1 MARET
6 RGSVARQGI
15 LLSFVLVM
23 LLSVTS
29 SSVLAQSPV
38 ENQPS
43 SENQTMYLWGDAS
56 LANGNC
62 LIHFSSDDSTDVG
75 YGEVEETENI
85 DFSCPLDQALLNDM
99 YLDPEGSI
107 TLQLGFLI
115 QSSETSGGDEL
126 LLSLQRDAEVLAQQ
140 EFTFDTYSNE
150 QITWQIQVSENMTFW
165 EQGSTPQLKIQFNK
179 PGPTALECLNPQK
192 ALAGCDPKFRLYYS
206 DNTEGMEVEGM
217 FPIINESDPAAINP
231 NGPGSDDDAS
241 AMAVGDGSLPVFLF
255 AGWIFPVVFLV
266 GYVSTKQRDRFHL
279 DLDLNEPEEIL
290 EGESTSDG
298 DTLVDSYS
306 ARVITLSALYV
317 AQGVP
322 WGFITVTMV
331 TFLAAE
337 GADAGDLAFL
347 LTLGTLPWS
356 FKFLWGPVIDRF
368 QIPELGRRRPWILV
382 AQTGM
387 VVLLITMLLVPDLTN
402 NISLLGGLFF
412 VYNVFTAL
420 QDVSTD
426 ALAVDVLQSH
436 EFERVNSYMF
446 TAKSLGGVIGG
457 AGLGTIIGTVGIR
470 GAFLI
475 QIPILLVIMMVPL
488 FMRERPG
495 EKRFP
500 WDEGGAIMAEDE
512 AGLPS
517 VGGTDFG
524 VTPDAVL
531 EDQSHDDADGA
542 RNFGVILGNI
552 KTAFSVR
559 SAQLGIV
566 VSLVISLAF
575 ILIPILPLLF
585 LQELGWSQEEFN
597 ATKGG
602 IILVV
607 TMLGAMAG
615 GELGRR
621 FGGKTMLMF
630 AALGASLTTLTW
642 GMFDSMWS
650 EGWFMMLVWMI
661 HTFLW
666 SIVSICAY
674 SLMMRVTWAE
684 VGGTQFTG
692 YMAMMNLSAIIGY
705 QLAPIFAARYDYQ
718 TIFYIAAM
726 LETFV
731 ILAAL
736 FIDPSETRR
745 TLGQDPLVVE

>member
-1 MARET
+1 MPLA
-6 RGSVARQGI
+6 GCLGGD
-15 LLSFVLVM
+15 
-23 LLSVTS
+23 S
-29 SSVLAQSPV
+29 SSAEPTGSYTVESTLTAIELEAKSNYYQDGQTVEWSVDSSTFSEAIEAAGGHAVGVLF
-38 ENQPS
+38 
-43 SENQTMYLWGDAS
+43 S
-56 LANGNC
+56 L
-62 LIHFSSDDSTDVG
+62 T
-75 YGEVEETENI
+75 YGE
-85 DFSCPLDQALLNDM
+85 D
-99 YLDPEGSI
+99 
-107 TLQLGFLI
+107 
-115 QSSETSGGDEL
+115 ETSGGPLCTGGEANAPDTISATATKGEWNL
-126 LLSLQRDAEVLAQQ
+126 SATGENPGSHEVNLTWHNQSLLSGV
-140 EFTFDTYSNE
+140 
-150 QITWQIQVSENMTFW
+150 
-165 EQGSTPQLKIQFNK
+165 
-179 PGPTALECLNPQK
+179 
-192 ALAGCDPKFRLYYS
+192 
-206 DNTEGMEVEGM
+206 VEGLSKSQ
-217 FPIINESDPAAINP
+217 IESQLAFGEAAL
-231 NGPGSDDDAS
+231 GSYNLAVTVDADAFDGALCSHDDDGEEVQTTVS
-241 AMAVGDGSLPVFLF
+241 VLVLDYTLLDENGEQLVAMAVGDGSLPLALF
-255 AGWIFPVVFLV
+255 AAWIFPVVFLI
-266 GYVSTKQRDRFHL
+266 GYISTKQRDRFQL
-279 DLDLNEPEEIL
+279 DLEFGEPETEML
-290 EGESTSDG
+290 DGESTSDG
-298 DTLVDSYS
+298 ETLVDSYR
-306 ARVITLSALYV
+306 ARVITLSLLYV

-337 GADAGDLAFL
+337 GADAGDLAYL

-356 FKFLWGPVIDRF
+356 FKFLWGPIIDRF
-368 QIPELGRRRPWILV
+368 QIPELGRRRPWILI

-387 VVLLITMLLVPDLTN
+387 VTLLVTMLLVPDLTN
-402 NISLLGGLFF
+402 NISLLGALFF

-457 AGLGTIIGTVGIR
+457 AGLGTIIGIVGIK

-475 QIPILLVIMMVPL
+475 QIPILVAIMLVPL

-500 WDEGGAIMAEDE
+500 WDEGEAVEQEAVPGEEDE
-512 AGLPS
+512 G
-517 VGGTDFG
+517 VRDF
-524 VTPDAVL
+524 A
-531 EDQSHDDADGA
+531 
-542 RNFGVILGNI
+542 VILSNI

-559 SAQLGIV
+559 SAQLGIA

-621 FGGKTMLMF
+621 FGGKSMLMY
-630 AALGASLTTLTW
+630 AALSASLTTLVW
-642 GMFDSMWS
+642 GTFDNLWS
-650 EGWFMMLVWMI
+650 EGWFMMLVWI
-661 HTFLW
+661 VHTFLW
-666 SIVSICAY
+666 AIVSICAY

-705 QLAPIFAARYDYQ
+705 QLAPIFAERYNYQ
-718 TIFYIAAM
+718 TIFYIAAV

-731 ILAAL
+731 VLAAL
-736 FIDPSETRR
+736 FIDPEETDR
-745 TLGQDPLVVE
+745 TLNTTTA

>member
-1 MARET
+1 MRPVHLLLMLVVFASVSGCLGGEGGGSESTGTYTVESTITTVELEAKSSNYQDGET
-6 RGSVARQGI
+6 VEWNVDSSAFIETIEAAGGNVVG
-15 LLSFVLVM
+15 VLF
-23 LLSVTS
+23 
-29 SSVLAQSPV
+29 
-38 ENQPS
+38 
-43 SENQTMYLWGDAS
+43 S
-56 LANGNC
+56 L
-62 LIHFSSDDSTDVG
+62 T
-75 YGEVEETENI
+75 YGE
-85 DFSCPLDQALLNDM
+85 D
-99 YLDPEGSI
+99 
-107 TLQLGFLI
+107 
-115 QSSETSGGDEL
+115 ETSGGPICTGGEANAPDTITGVATKGEWTL
-126 LLSLQRDAEVLAQQ
+126 SDANQNPGSHDVNLTWYNASLLSGVIEGLTKSEIEAQLAFGEEALGTYNLAVTVDAEAFNGALCSNNDEGEEVSTVVSLLVLDFAIL
-140 EFTFDTYSNE
+140 NE
-150 QITWQIQVSENMTFW
+150 DGE
-165 EQGSTPQLKIQFNK
+165 E
-179 PGPTALECLNPQK
+179 TAGL
-192 ALAGCDPKFRLYYS
+192 
-206 DNTEGMEVEGM
+206 
-217 FPIINESDPAAINP
+217 
-231 NGPGSDDDAS
+231 
-241 AMAVGDGSLPVFLF
+241 AVGDGSLPVFLF
-255 AGWIFPVVFLV
+255 AGWIFPVLFLV

-279 DLDLNEPEEIL
+279 DLDFGEPETEVV

-298 DTLVDSYS
+298 ETLVDSYR

-337 GADAGDLAFL
+337 GADAGDLAYL

-356 FKFLWGPVIDRF
+356 FKFLWGPIIDRF
-368 QIPELGRRRPWILV
+368 QIPELGRRRPWILI

-387 VVLLITMLLVPDLTN
+387 VALLITMLMVPDLTD
-402 NISLLGGLFF
+402 NISLLGALFF

-457 AGLGTIIGTVGIR
+457 AGLGTIIGTVGIK

-475 QIPILLVIMMVPL
+475 QIPILVIIMMVPL

-500 WDEGGAIMAEDE
+500 WDEAEVVEKEEKPDE
-512 AGLPS
+512 EGQE
-517 VGGTDFG
+517 VRDF
-524 VTPDAVL
+524 A
-531 EDQSHDDADGA
+531 
-542 RNFGVILGNI
+542 VILSNI
-552 KTAFSVR
+552 RTAFSVR

-602 IILVV
+602 IILIV

-621 FGGKTMLMF
+621 FGGKSMLMF

-642 GMFDSMWS
+642 GMLDSMWG
-650 EGWFMMLVWMI
+650 EGWFMMLVWII

-666 SIVSICAY
+666 AIVSICAY

-718 TIFYIAAM
+718 TIFYIAAV

-736 FIDPSETRR
+736 LIDPEETDR
-745 TLGQDPLVVE
+745 TLNPA

>member
-1 MARET
+1 MPLA
-6 RGSVARQGI
+6 GCLGGD
-15 LLSFVLVM
+15 
-23 LLSVTS
+23 S
-29 SSVLAQSPV
+29 SSAEPTGSYTVESTLTAIELEAKSTYYQDGQTVEWSVDSSSFSEAIEAAGGHAVGVLF
-38 ENQPS
+38 
-43 SENQTMYLWGDAS
+43 S
-56 LANGNC
+56 L
-62 LIHFSSDDSTDVG
+62 T
-75 YGEVEETENI
+75 YGE
-85 DFSCPLDQALLNDM
+85 D
-99 YLDPEGSI
+99 
-107 TLQLGFLI
+107 
-115 QSSETSGGDEL
+115 ETSGGPLCTGGEANAPDTISATATKGEWNL
-126 LLSLQRDAEVLAQQ
+126 SATGENPGSHEVNLTWHNQSLLSGV
-140 EFTFDTYSNE
+140 
-150 QITWQIQVSENMTFW
+150 
-165 EQGSTPQLKIQFNK
+165 
-179 PGPTALECLNPQK
+179 
-192 ALAGCDPKFRLYYS
+192 
-206 DNTEGMEVEGM
+206 VEGLSKSQ
-217 FPIINESDPAAINP
+217 IESQLAFGEAAL
-231 NGPGSDDDAS
+231 GSYNLAVTVDADAFDGALCSHDDDGEEVQTTVS
-241 AMAVGDGSLPVFLF
+241 VLVLDFTLLDENGEQLVAMAVGDGSLPLALF
-255 AGWIFPVVFLV
+255 AAWIFPVVFLI
-266 GYVSTKQRDRFHL
+266 GYISTKQRDRFQL
-279 DLDLNEPEEIL
+279 DLEFGEPETEML
-290 EGESTSDG
+290 DGESTSDG
-298 DTLVDSYS
+298 ETLVDSYR
-306 ARVITLSALYV
+306 ARVITLSLLYV

-337 GADAGDLAFL
+337 GADAGDLAYL

-356 FKFLWGPVIDRF
+356 FKFLWGPIIDRF
-368 QIPELGRRRPWILV
+368 QIPELGRRRPWILI

-387 VVLLITMLLVPDLTN
+387 VTLLVTMLLVPDLTN
-402 NISLLGGLFF
+402 NISLLGALFF

-457 AGLGTIIGTVGIR
+457 AGLGTIIGIVGIK

-475 QIPILLVIMMVPL
+475 QIPILVAIMLVPL

-500 WDEGGAIMAEDE
+500 WDEGEAVEMAEESEKDDE
-512 AGLPS
+512 EER
-517 VGGTDFG
+517 DFA
-524 VTPDAVL
+524 T
-531 EDQSHDDADGA
+531 
-542 RNFGVILGNI
+542 ILRNI

-559 SAQLGIV
+559 SAQLGIA

-621 FGGKTMLMF
+621 FGGKSMLMY
-630 AALGASLTTLTW
+630 AALSASLTTLVW
-642 GMFDSMWS
+642 GTFDNLWS
-650 EGWFMMLVWMI
+650 EGWFMMLVWI
-661 HTFLW
+661 VHTFLW
-666 SIVSICAY
+666 AIVSICAY

-705 QLAPIFAARYDYQ
+705 QLAPIFAERYNYQ
-718 TIFYIAAM
+718 TIFYIAAV

-731 ILAAL
+731 VLAAL
-736 FIDPSETRR
+736 FIDPEETDR
-745 TLGQDPLVVE
+745 TLRVAA

>member
-1 MARET
+1 MDPQTMRPVYFVLMLVLLTSLSGCLGDGDSSDQVPGTYVVESRLTLIEIEAKSDYYQDDET
-6 RGSVARQGI
+6 RLWSVESGPFIDAIEDAGGNVVGVLFSLSYGEDESSGGPVCTGGEANQPDTITGSVTKGEWVLSDPGENPGSHDVNLTWYNQS
-15 LLSFVLVM
+15 LLSGVIEGVTKSEIEAQLAFGEEALGRYELSLTVDAEAFNGVLCSNNDDGEEVATVVS
-23 LLSVTS
+23 LLVLDFTVLNEDGEGK
-29 SSVLAQSPV
+29 SVLAV
-38 ENQPS
+38 
-43 SENQTMYLWGDAS
+43 G
-56 LANGNC
+56 
-62 LIHFSSDDSTDVG
+62 DDSL
-75 YGEVEETENI
+75 
-85 DFSCPLDQALLNDM
+85 PL
-99 YLDPEGSI
+99 
-107 TLQLGFLI
+107 F
-115 QSSETSGGDEL
+115 
-126 LLSLQRDAEVLAQQ
+126 
-140 EFTFDTYSNE
+140 
-150 QITWQIQVSENMTFW
+150 
-165 EQGSTPQLKIQFNK
+165 
-179 PGPTALECLNPQK
+179 
-192 ALAGCDPKFRLYYS
+192 
-206 DNTEGMEVEGM
+206 M
-217 FPIINESDPAAINP
+217 FAA
-231 NGPGSDDDAS
+231 
-241 AMAVGDGSLPVFLF
+241 
-255 AGWIFPVVFLV
+255 WIFPVVFLV
-266 GYVSTKQRDRFHL
+266 GYVSTQQRERFHL
-279 DLDLNEPEEIL
+279 DLDFGEPETEVV

-298 DTLVDSYS
+298 ETLVDSYR

-337 GADAGDLAFL
+337 GADAGDLAYL

-356 FKFLWGPVIDRF
+356 FKFLWGPIIDRF
-368 QIPELGRRRPWILV
+368 QMPNLGRRRPWILI

-387 VVLLITMLLVPDLTN
+387 VALLVTMLLVPNLTD
-402 NISLLGGLFF
+402 NISLLGALFF

-446 TAKSLGGVIGG
+446 TAKSLGGIIGG
-457 AGLGTIIGTVGIR
+457 AGLGTIIGIVGIR

-475 QIPILLVIMMVPL
+475 QIPILIVIMMVPL

-500 WDEGGAIMAEDE
+500 WDKN
-512 AGLPS
+512 
-517 VGGTDFG
+517 
-524 VTPDAVL
+524 DAV
-531 EDQSHDDADGA
+531 EMADKSDEWDEGVRGFA
-542 RNFGVILGNI
+542 VILGNI

-559 SAQLGIV
+559 SAQLGIA
-566 VSLVISLAF
+566 VSLMISLAF

-621 FGGKTMLMF
+621 FGGKSMLMY
-630 AALGASLTTLTW
+630 AALSASLTTLAW
-642 GMFDSMWS
+642 GTFDNMWS
-650 EGWFMMLVWMI
+650 EGWFMMLVWLV

-705 QLAPIFAARYDYQ
+705 QLAPIFAERYNYQ
-718 TIFYIAAM
+718 TIFYIAAV

-731 ILAAL
+731 VLAAL
-736 FIDPSETRR
+736 FIDPEETDR
-745 TLGQDPLVVE
+745 TLKTAV

>member
-1 MARET
+1 MDPQTMRPVYFVLMLVLLTSLSGCLGDGDSSDQVPGTYVVESRLTLIEIEAKSDYYQDDET
-6 RGSVARQGI
+6 RLWSVESGPFIDAIEDAGGNVVGVLFSLSYGEDESSGGPVCTGGEANQPDTITGSVTKGEWVLSDPGENPGSHDVNLTWYNQS
-15 LLSFVLVM
+15 LLSGVIEGVTKSEIEAQLAFGEEALGRYELSLTVDAEAFNGVLCSNNDDGEEVATVVS
-23 LLSVTS
+23 LLVLDFTVLNEDGEGE
-29 SSVLAQSPV
+29 SVLAV
-38 ENQPS
+38 
-43 SENQTMYLWGDAS
+43 G
-56 LANGNC
+56 
-62 LIHFSSDDSTDVG
+62 DDSL
-75 YGEVEETENI
+75 
-85 DFSCPLDQALLNDM
+85 PL
-99 YLDPEGSI
+99 
-107 TLQLGFLI
+107 F
-115 QSSETSGGDEL
+115 
-126 LLSLQRDAEVLAQQ
+126 
-140 EFTFDTYSNE
+140 
-150 QITWQIQVSENMTFW
+150 
-165 EQGSTPQLKIQFNK
+165 
-179 PGPTALECLNPQK
+179 
-192 ALAGCDPKFRLYYS
+192 
-206 DNTEGMEVEGM
+206 M
-217 FPIINESDPAAINP
+217 FAA
-231 NGPGSDDDAS
+231 
-241 AMAVGDGSLPVFLF
+241 
-255 AGWIFPVVFLV
+255 WIFPVVFLI
-266 GYVSTKQRDRFHL
+266 GYVSTQQRERFHL
-279 DLDLNEPEEIL
+279 DLDFGEPETEVV

-298 DTLVDSYS
+298 ETLVDSYR

-337 GADAGDLAFL
+337 GADAGDLAYL

-356 FKFLWGPVIDRF
+356 FKFLWGPIIDRF
-368 QIPELGRRRPWILV
+368 QMPDLGRRRPWILI

-387 VVLLITMLLVPDLTN
+387 VALLVTMLLVPNLTD
-402 NISLLGGLFF
+402 NISLLGALFF

-446 TAKSLGGVIGG
+446 TAKSLGGIIGG
-457 AGLGTIIGTVGIR
+457 AGLGTIIGIVGIR

-475 QIPILLVIMMVPL
+475 QIPILIVIMMVPL

-500 WDEGGAIMAEDE
+500 WDKN
-512 AGLPS
+512 
-517 VGGTDFG
+517 
-524 VTPDAVL
+524 DAV
-531 EDQSHDDADGA
+531 EMADKSDEWDEGVRGFA
-542 RNFGVILGNI
+542 VILGNI

-559 SAQLGIV
+559 SAQLGIA
-566 VSLVISLAF
+566 VSLMISLAF

-621 FGGKTMLMF
+621 FGGKSMLMY
-630 AALGASLTTLTW
+630 AALSASLTTLAW
-642 GMFDSMWS
+642 GTFDNMWS
-650 EGWFMMLVWMI
+650 EGWFMMLVWLV

-705 QLAPIFAARYDYQ
+705 QLAPIFAERYNYQ
-718 TIFYIAAM
+718 TIFYIAAV

-731 ILAAL
+731 VLAAL
-736 FIDPSETRR
+736 FIDPEETDR
-745 TLGQDPLVVE
+745 TLKTAV

>member
-1 MARET
+1 LSASGENSGAHEVNLT
-6 RGSVARQGI
+6 WHNAS
-15 LLSFVLVM
+15 LLSGVIEGLTVDEIESQLAFGDRALGAYSLNILVEAEAFDGALCSHSDDGEEVASVVSLLVLDFTVRN
-23 LLSVTS
+23 
-29 SSVLAQSPV
+29 
-38 ENQPS
+38 ED
-43 SENQTMYLWGDAS
+43 GDA
-56 LANGNC
+56 L
-62 LIHFSSDDSTDVG
+62 
-75 YGEVEETENI
+75 
-85 DFSCPLDQALLNDM
+85 
-99 YLDPEGSI
+99 
-107 TLQLGFLI
+107 
-115 QSSETSGGDEL
+115 TS
-126 LLSLQRDAEVLAQQ
+126 
-140 EFTFDTYSNE
+140 
-150 QITWQIQVSENMTFW
+150 
-165 EQGSTPQLKIQFNK
+165 
-179 PGPTALECLNPQK
+179 
-192 ALAGCDPKFRLYYS
+192 
-206 DNTEGMEVEGM
+206 
-217 FPIINESDPAAINP
+217 
-231 NGPGSDDDAS
+231 
-241 AMAVGDGSLPVFLF
+241 MAVGDGSIPVFMF
-255 AGWIFPVVFLV
+255 AAWIFPVVFLV
-266 GYVSTKQRDRFHL
+266 GYVSTKQRHRFHL
-279 DLDLNEPEEIL
+279 DVDLNEPEEVL
-290 EGESTSDG
+290 EGESRSDG
-298 DTLVDSYS
+298 ETLVDSYR

-368 QIPELGRRRPWILV
+368 QIPELGRRRPWILL

-387 VVLLITMLLVPDLTN
+387 VLLLITMLMVPDLTN
-402 NISLLGGLFF
+402 NISLLGALFF

-457 AGLGTIIGTVGIR
+457 AGLGTIIGIVGIK

-475 QIPILLVIMMVPL
+475 QIPILIVIMMVPL

-500 WDEGGAIMAEDE
+500 WDDGEVVEEVEKAEE
-512 AGLPS
+512 ER
-517 VGGTDFG
+517 DFK
-524 VTPDAVL
+524 
-531 EDQSHDDADGA
+531 
-542 RNFGVILGNI
+542 VILGNI

-559 SAQLGIV
+559 SAQLGIL

-585 LQELGWSQEEFN
+585 LQELGWTQEEFN

-602 IILVV
+602 IILVI

-621 FGGKTMLMF
+621 FGGKSMLMF

-642 GMFDSMWS
+642 GMADSMWDD
-650 EGWFMMLVWMI
+650 GWFMMLVWI
-661 HTFLW
+661 VHTFLW
-666 SIVSICAY
+666 AIVSICAY

-692 YMAMMNLSAIIGY
+692 YMAMMNFSAIIGY
-705 QLAPIFAARYDYQ
+705 QLAPIFAARFDYQ
-718 TIFYIAAM
+718 TIFYIAAV

-736 FIDPSETRR
+736 YIDPEETDR
-745 TLGQDPLVVE
+745 TLNIPVES

>member
-1 MARET
+1 MRPVHLLLMLIVFASVSGCLGGGGGDSESTGTYTVESTITAVELEAKSANYQDGET
-6 RGSVARQGI
+6 VQWSVDSSGFSETIEAAGGNVVG
-15 LLSFVLVM
+15 VLF
-23 LLSVTS
+23 
-29 SSVLAQSPV
+29 
-38 ENQPS
+38 
-43 SENQTMYLWGDAS
+43 S
-56 LANGNC
+56 L
-62 LIHFSSDDSTDVG
+62 T
-75 YGEVEETENI
+75 YGE
-85 DFSCPLDQALLNDM
+85 D
-99 YLDPEGSI
+99 
-107 TLQLGFLI
+107 
-115 QSSETSGGDEL
+115 ETSGGPLCTGGEANAPDTITGVATKGEWTL
-126 LLSLQRDAEVLAQQ
+126 SEADQNPGSHDVNLTWYNASLLSGVIEGLTESEIEAQLAFGEDALGTYDLAVTVDAEAFNGALCSNNDEGEEVATVVSLLVLDFAIL
-140 EFTFDTYSNE
+140 NE
-150 QITWQIQVSENMTFW
+150 DGE
-165 EQGSTPQLKIQFNK
+165 EAA
-179 PGPTALECLNPQK
+179 AL
-192 ALAGCDPKFRLYYS
+192 
-206 DNTEGMEVEGM
+206 
-217 FPIINESDPAAINP
+217 
-231 NGPGSDDDAS
+231 
-241 AMAVGDGSLPVFLF
+241 AVGDGSLPVFLF
-255 AGWIFPVVFLV
+255 AGWIFPVLFLV

-279 DLDLNEPEEIL
+279 DLDFGEPETEVV

-298 DTLVDSYS
+298 ETLVDSYR

-337 GADAGDLAFL
+337 GADAGDLAYL

-356 FKFLWGPVIDRF
+356 FKFFWGPIIDRF
-368 QIPELGRRRPWILV
+368 QIPQLGRRRPWILI

-387 VVLLITMLLVPDLTN
+387 VALLITMLMVPDLTD
-402 NISLLGGLFF
+402 NISLLGALFF

-457 AGLGTIIGTVGIR
+457 AGLGTIIGTVGIK

-475 QIPILLVIMMVPL
+475 QIPILVIIMMVPL

-500 WDEGGAIMAEDE
+500 WDEAEVVEKEDKSDE
-512 AGLPS
+512 EGQE
-517 VGGTDFG
+517 VRDF
-524 VTPDAVL
+524 A
-531 EDQSHDDADGA
+531 
-542 RNFGVILGNI
+542 VILSNI
-552 KTAFSVR
+552 RTAFSVR

-602 IILVV
+602 IILIV

-621 FGGKTMLMF
+621 FGGKSMLMF

-642 GMFDSMWS
+642 GMLDSMWG
-650 EGWFMMLVWMI
+650 EGWFMMLVWII

-666 SIVSICAY
+666 AIVSICAY

-718 TIFYIAAM
+718 TIFYIAAV

-736 FIDPSETRR
+736 LIDPEETDR
-745 TLGQDPLVVE
+745 TLNPA

>member
-1 MARET
+1 MLVVFASVSGCLGGGGGGSESTGTYTVESTITAVELEAKSANYQDGET
-6 RGSVARQGI
+6 VEWNVDSSAFSETIEAAGGNVVG
-15 LLSFVLVM
+15 VLF
-23 LLSVTS
+23 
-29 SSVLAQSPV
+29 
-38 ENQPS
+38 
-43 SENQTMYLWGDAS
+43 S
-56 LANGNC
+56 L
-62 LIHFSSDDSTDVG
+62 T
-75 YGEVEETENI
+75 YGE
-85 DFSCPLDQALLNDM
+85 D
-99 YLDPEGSI
+99 
-107 TLQLGFLI
+107 
-115 QSSETSGGDEL
+115 ETSGGPLCTGGEANAPDTITGVATKGEWTL
-126 LLSLQRDAEVLAQQ
+126 SEADQNPGSHDVNLTWYNASLLSGVIEGLTKSEIEAQLAFGEEALGTYNLAVTVDAEAFNGALCSNNDEGEEVSTVVSLLVLDFAIL
-140 EFTFDTYSNE
+140 NE
-150 QITWQIQVSENMTFW
+150 DGE
-165 EQGSTPQLKIQFNK
+165 E
-179 PGPTALECLNPQK
+179 TAGL
-192 ALAGCDPKFRLYYS
+192 
-206 DNTEGMEVEGM
+206 
-217 FPIINESDPAAINP
+217 
-231 NGPGSDDDAS
+231 
-241 AMAVGDGSLPVFLF
+241 AVGDGSLPVFLF
-255 AGWIFPVVFLV
+255 AGWIFPVLFLV

-279 DLDLNEPEEIL
+279 DLDFGEPETEVV

-298 DTLVDSYS
+298 ETLVDSYR

-337 GADAGDLAFL
+337 GADAGDLAYL

-356 FKFLWGPVIDRF
+356 FKFLWGPIIDRF
-368 QIPELGRRRPWILV
+368 QILELGRRRPWILI

-387 VVLLITMLLVPDLTN
+387 IALLITMLMVPDLTD
-402 NISLLGGLFF
+402 NISLLGALFF

-457 AGLGTIIGTVGIR
+457 AGLGTIIGTVGIK

-475 QIPILLVIMMVPL
+475 QIPILVLIMMVPL

-500 WDEGGAIMAEDE
+500 WDEAEVVEMEEMPDE
-512 AGLPS
+512 EGQE
-517 VGGTDFG
+517 VRDF
-524 VTPDAVL
+524 A
-531 EDQSHDDADGA
+531 
-542 RNFGVILGNI
+542 VILSNI
-552 KTAFSVR
+552 RTAFSVR

-602 IILVV
+602 IILIV
-607 TMLGAMAG
+607 TMFGAMAG

-621 FGGKTMLMF
+621 FGGKSMLMF

-642 GMFDSMWS
+642 GMLDSMWG
-650 EGWFMMLVWMI
+650 EGWFMMLVWII

-666 SIVSICAY
+666 AIVSICAY

-718 TIFYIAAM
+718 TIFYIAAV

-736 FIDPSETRR
+736 LIDPEETDR
-745 TLGQDPLVVE
+745 TLNPA

>member
-1 MARET
+1 MNNLEGEQGNPSSMRLVHLLLMLVVFASVSGCLGGGAGDAESTGSYTVESSMTSIELEAKSADYQDEATVEWSVDSSAFSEAIDAAGGNVVGVLFSLTYGEDET
-6 RGSVARQGI
+6 AGGPLCTGGEANAPDTITGGATKGEWTLSGSGENPGSHEVNLTWHNAS
-15 LLSFVLVM
+15 LLSGVIEGMTKSEIESQLAFGEEALGAYN
-23 LLSVTS
+23 LAVT
-29 SSVLAQSPV
+29 V
-38 ENQPS
+38 
-43 SENQTMYLWGDAS
+43 
-56 LANGNC
+56 
-62 LIHFSSDDSTDVG
+62 
-75 YGEVEETENI
+75 
-85 DFSCPLDQALLNDM
+85 
-99 YLDPEGSI
+99 
-107 TLQLGFLI
+107 
-115 QSSETSGGDEL
+115 
-126 LLSLQRDAEVLAQQ
+126 DAEAFDGALCSHNDDGEEVATVVSLLVLD
-140 EFTFDTYSNE
+140 FTVLDE
-150 QITWQIQVSENMTFW
+150 DGE
-165 EQGSTPQLKIQFNK
+165 
-179 PGPTALECLNPQK
+179 AL
-192 ALAGCDPKFRLYYS
+192 
-206 DNTEGMEVEGM
+206 TT
-217 FPIINESDPAAINP
+217 
-231 NGPGSDDDAS
+231 
-241 AMAVGDGSLPVFLF
+241 MAVGDGSLPLVLF

-266 GYVSTKQRDRFHL
+266 GYIATRQRERFHL
-279 DLDLNEPEEIL
+279 DLDFSEPETEVV

-298 DTLVDSYS
+298 ETLVDSYR

-337 GADAGDLAFL
+337 GADAGDLAYL

-356 FKFLWGPVIDRF
+356 FKFLWGPIIDRF
-368 QIPELGRRRPWILV
+368 QIPELGRRRPWILI

-387 VVLLITMLLVPDLTN
+387 VALLVTMLMVPDLTN
-402 NISLLGGLFF
+402 NISLLGALFF

-446 TAKSLGGVIGG
+446 TAKSLGGIIGG
-457 AGLGTIIGTVGIR
+457 AGLGTIIGVVGIR

-475 QIPILLVIMMVPL
+475 QIPILVAIMMVPL

-500 WDEGGAIMAEDE
+500 WDDTGAATKVDKAEE
-512 AGLPS
+512 S
-517 VGGTDFG
+517 EEQRDFK
-524 VTPDAVL
+524 
-531 EDQSHDDADGA
+531 
-542 RNFGVILGNI
+542 VILSNI
-552 KTAFSVR
+552 RTAFSVR

-621 FGGKTMLMF
+621 FGGKSMLMF
-630 AALGASLTTLTW
+630 AALSASLTTLVW
-642 GMFDSMWS
+642 GTFDNLWS
-650 EGWFMMLVWMI
+650 EGWFMMLVWI
-661 HTFLW
+661 VHTFLW
-666 SIVSICAY
+666 AIVSICAY

-705 QLAPIFAARYDYQ
+705 QLAPIFAAQYDYQ
-718 TIFYIAAM
+718 TIFYIAGV

-731 ILAAL
+731 VLAAL
-736 FIDPSETRR
+736 FIDPEETDR
-745 TLGQDPLVVE
+745 TLNKVVA

>member
-1 MARET
+1 MRPVHLLLMLVVFASVSGCLGGGGGGSESTGTYTVESTITIVELEAKSANYQDGET
-6 RGSVARQGI
+6 VEWNVDSSGFSETIEAAGGNVVGV
-15 LLSFVLVM
+15 LLSL
-23 LLSVTS
+23 T
-29 SSVLAQSPV
+29 
-38 ENQPS
+38 
-43 SENQTMYLWGDAS
+43 
-56 LANGNC
+56 
-62 LIHFSSDDSTDVG
+62 
-75 YGEVEETENI
+75 YGE
-85 DFSCPLDQALLNDM
+85 D
-99 YLDPEGSI
+99 
-107 TLQLGFLI
+107 
-115 QSSETSGGDEL
+115 ETSGGPLCTGGEANAPDTITGVATKGEWTL
-126 LLSLQRDAEVLAQQ
+126 SESDQNPGSHDVNLTWYNASLLSGVIEGLTESEIEAQLAFGEEALGTYDLAVTVDAEAFNGALCSNNDEGEEVSTVVSLLVLDFAILNGDG
-140 EFTFDTYSNE
+140 EE
-150 QITWQIQVSENMTFW
+150 A
-165 EQGSTPQLKIQFNK
+165 
-179 PGPTALECLNPQK
+179 TAL
-192 ALAGCDPKFRLYYS
+192 
-206 DNTEGMEVEGM
+206 
-217 FPIINESDPAAINP
+217 
-231 NGPGSDDDAS
+231 
-241 AMAVGDGSLPVFLF
+241 AVGDGSLPVFLF
-255 AGWIFPVVFLV
+255 AGWIFPVLFLV

-279 DLDLNEPEEIL
+279 DLDFGEPETEVV

-298 DTLVDSYS
+298 ETLVDSYR

-337 GADAGDLAFL
+337 GADAGDLAYL

-356 FKFLWGPVIDRF
+356 FKFLWGPIIDRF
-368 QIPELGRRRPWILV
+368 QIPELGRRRPWILI

-387 VVLLITMLLVPDLTN
+387 VALLITMLMVPDLTD
-402 NISLLGGLFF
+402 NISLLGALFF

-457 AGLGTIIGTVGIR
+457 AGLGTIIGTVGIK

-475 QIPILLVIMMVPL
+475 QIPILVIIMMVPL

-500 WDEGGAIMAEDE
+500 WDEAEVVEKEDKPDE
-512 AGLPS
+512 EGQE
-517 VGGTDFG
+517 VRDF
-524 VTPDAVL
+524 A
-531 EDQSHDDADGA
+531 
-542 RNFGVILGNI
+542 VILSNI
-552 KTAFSVR
+552 RTAFSVR

-602 IILVV
+602 IILIV

-621 FGGKTMLMF
+621 FGGKSMLMF

-642 GMFDSMWS
+642 GLLDSMWG
-650 EGWFMMLVWMI
+650 EGWFMMLVWII

-666 SIVSICAY
+666 AIVSICAY

-705 QLAPIFAARYDYQ
+705 QLAPIFAAQYDYQ
-718 TIFYIAAM
+718 TIFYIAAV

-736 FIDPSETRR
+736 LIDPEETDR
-745 TLGQDPLVVE
+745 TLNQIV

>member
-1 MARET
+1 MNNLE
-6 RGSVARQGI
+6 GSYERPWVVRPVHLLVLLVALMPLTGCLGGASSTEEQTGSFI
-15 LLSFVLVM
+15 VESTLTSIEVEAKSAFYQDGQTVEWSVDSSNFNDAIEAAGGNVIGVLLSL
-23 LLSVTS
+23 T
-29 SSVLAQSPV
+29 
-38 ENQPS
+38 
-43 SENQTMYLWGDAS
+43 
-56 LANGNC
+56 
-62 LIHFSSDDSTDVG
+62 
-75 YGEVEETENI
+75 YGE
-85 DFSCPLDQALLNDM
+85 D
-99 YLDPEGSI
+99 
-107 TLQLGFLI
+107 
-115 QSSETSGGDEL
+115 ETSGGPVCTGGEANAPDTITGGSTKGEWSL
-126 LLSLQRDAEVLAQQ
+126 SNSGQNPGSHDVNLTWHNQSLLSGVIEGLTKSEIESQLAFGEEALGTYDLSVNVDAEAFNGALCSHNDDGEEVATVVSLLVLD
-140 EFTFDTYSNE
+140 FTILDE
-150 QITWQIQVSENMTFW
+150 DGEAIT
-165 EQGSTPQLKIQFNK
+165 
-179 PGPTALECLNPQK
+179 
-192 ALAGCDPKFRLYYS
+192 
-206 DNTEGMEVEGM
+206 
-217 FPIINESDPAAINP
+217 
-231 NGPGSDDDAS
+231 
-241 AMAVGDGSLPVFLF
+241 AMAVGDGSLPLFLF
-255 AGWIFPVVFLV
+255 AAWIFPVVFLIA
-266 GYVSTKQRDRFHL
+266 YISTKQRDRFHL
-279 DLDLNEPEEIL
+279 DLDFGEPDTEVT

-298 DTLVDSYS
+298 ETLVDSYR
-306 ARVITLSALYV
+306 ARVITLSLLYV

-337 GADAGDLAFL
+337 GADAGDLAYL

-356 FKFLWGPVIDRF
+356 FKFLWGPIIDRF
-368 QIPELGRRRPWILV
+368 QIPELGRRRPWILI

-387 VVLLITMLLVPDLTN
+387 VALLVTMLLVPDLTN
-402 NISLLGGLFF
+402 NISLLGALFF

-457 AGLGTIIGTVGIR
+457 AGLGTIIGIVGIR

-475 QIPILLVIMMVPL
+475 QIPILVLIMLVPL

-500 WDEGGAIMAEDE
+500 WDEGEAVEAAEGSEEVAED
-512 AGLPS
+512 
-517 VGGTDFG
+517 VRDF
-524 VTPDAVL
+524 VT
-531 EDQSHDDADGA
+531 
-542 RNFGVILGNI
+542 ILGNI
-552 KTAFSVR
+552 RTAFSVR
-559 SAQLGIV
+559 SAQLGIA

-621 FGGKTMLMF
+621 FGGKSMLMY
-630 AALGASLTTLTW
+630 AALSASLTTLVW
-642 GMFDSMWS
+642 GTFDNLWS
-650 EGWFMMLVWMI
+650 EGWFMMFVWI
-661 HTFLW
+661 VHTFLW
-666 SIVSICAY
+666 AIVSICAY

-705 QLAPIFAARYDYQ
+705 QLAPIFAERYNYQ
-718 TIFYIAAM
+718 TIFYIAAV

-731 ILAAL
+731 VLAAL
-736 FIDPSETRR
+736 FIDPEETDRELNPDFR
-745 TLGQDPLVVE
+745 IFHQDPT

>member
-1 MARET
+1 MDPQTMRPVYFVLMLVLLTSLSGCLGDGDSSDQVPGTYVVESQLTLIEIEAKSDYYQDDET
-6 RGSVARQGI
+6 MLWSVESGPFIDAIEDAGGNVVGVLFSLSYGEDESSGGPVCTGGEANQPDTITGSVTKGEWVLSDAGENPGSHDVNLTWYNQS
-15 LLSFVLVM
+15 LLSGVIEGVTKSEIEAQLAFGEEALGRYELSLTVDAEAFNGVLCSNNDDGEEVATVVS
-23 LLSVTS
+23 LLVLDFTVLNEDGEGE
-29 SSVLAQSPV
+29 SVLAV
-38 ENQPS
+38 
-43 SENQTMYLWGDAS
+43 G
-56 LANGNC
+56 
-62 LIHFSSDDSTDVG
+62 DDSL
-75 YGEVEETENI
+75 
-85 DFSCPLDQALLNDM
+85 PL
-99 YLDPEGSI
+99 
-107 TLQLGFLI
+107 F
-115 QSSETSGGDEL
+115 
-126 LLSLQRDAEVLAQQ
+126 
-140 EFTFDTYSNE
+140 
-150 QITWQIQVSENMTFW
+150 
-165 EQGSTPQLKIQFNK
+165 
-179 PGPTALECLNPQK
+179 
-192 ALAGCDPKFRLYYS
+192 
-206 DNTEGMEVEGM
+206 M
-217 FPIINESDPAAINP
+217 FAA
-231 NGPGSDDDAS
+231 
-241 AMAVGDGSLPVFLF
+241 
-255 AGWIFPVVFLV
+255 WIFPVVFLV
-266 GYVSTKQRDRFHL
+266 GYVSTQQRERFHL
-279 DLDLNEPEEIL
+279 DLDFGEPETEVV

-298 DTLVDSYS
+298 ETLVDSYR

-337 GADAGDLAFL
+337 GADAGDLAYL

-356 FKFLWGPVIDRF
+356 FKFLWGPIIDRF
-368 QIPELGRRRPWILV
+368 QMPDLGRRRPWILI

-387 VVLLITMLLVPDLTN
+387 VALLVTMLLVPNLTD
-402 NISLLGGLFF
+402 NISLLGALFF

-446 TAKSLGGVIGG
+446 TAKSLGGIIGG
-457 AGLGTIIGTVGIR
+457 AGLGTIIGIVGIR

-475 QIPILLVIMMVPL
+475 QIPILIVIMMVPL

-500 WDEGGAIMAEDE
+500 WDKN
-512 AGLPS
+512 
-517 VGGTDFG
+517 
-524 VTPDAVL
+524 DAV
-531 EDQSHDDADGA
+531 EMADKSDEWDEGVRGFA
-542 RNFGVILGNI
+542 VILGNI

-559 SAQLGIV
+559 SAQLGIA
-566 VSLVISLAF
+566 VSLMISLAF

-621 FGGKTMLMF
+621 FGGKSMLMY
-630 AALGASLTTLTW
+630 AALSASLTTLAW
-642 GMFDSMWS
+642 GTFDNMWS
-650 EGWFMMLVWMI
+650 EGWFMMLVWLV

-705 QLAPIFAARYDYQ
+705 QLAPIFAERYNYQ
-718 TIFYIAAM
+718 TIFYIAAV

-731 ILAAL
+731 VLAAL
-736 FIDPSETRR
+736 FIDPEETDR
-745 TLGQDPLVVE
+745 TLKSAV

>member
-1 MARET
+1 MNNLEGQQANPSLMRP
-6 RGSVARQGI
+6 AH
-15 LLSFVLVM
+15 LLLMLV
-23 LLSVTS
+23 
-29 SSVLAQSPV
+29 VLAPLTGCLGGADGGSETTGTYIV
-38 ENQPS
+38 ES
-43 SENQTMYLWGDAS
+43 SMTVVEIEAKSTYYQDGGTVEWSVDSSAFTDAIEAAGGNVVGVLFS
-56 LANGNC
+56 L
-62 LIHFSSDDSTDVG
+62 S
-75 YGEVEETENI
+75 YGE
-85 DFSCPLDQALLNDM
+85 D
-99 YLDPEGSI
+99 
-107 TLQLGFLI
+107 
-115 QSSETSGGDEL
+115 ETSGGPVCTGGEANAPDTISGGATKGEWTL
-126 LLSLQRDAEVLAQQ
+126 SESGENPGSHDVNLTWHNASLLSGVIEGLTKSEIEAQLAFGEEARGAYNLAVTVDADAFNGALCSHNDDGEEVATVVSLFVLD
-140 EFTFDTYSNE
+140 FTILNE
-150 QITWQIQVSENMTFW
+150 DGE
-165 EQGSTPQLKIQFNK
+165 E
-179 PGPTALECLNPQK
+179 
-192 ALAGCDPKFRLYYS
+192 
-206 DNTEGMEVEGM
+206 
-217 FPIINESDPAAINP
+217 AAT
-231 NGPGSDDDAS
+231 
-241 AMAVGDGSLPVFLF
+241 MAVGDGSLPLFLF
-255 AGWIFPVVFLV
+255 AAWIFPVVGLIA
-266 GYVSTKQRDRFHL
+266 YVSTKQRDRFHL
-279 DLDLNEPEEIL
+279 DLDFSEPDGEVV

-298 DTLVDSYS
+298 ETLVDSYR

-337 GADAGDLAFL
+337 GADAGDLAYL

-356 FKFLWGPVIDRF
+356 FKFLWGPIIDRF
-368 QIPELGRRRPWILV
+368 QMPKLGRRRPWILI

-387 VVLLITMLLVPDLTN
+387 IALLVTMLMVPDLTN
-402 NISLLGGLFF
+402 NISLLGALFF

-426 ALAVDVLQSH
+426 ALAVDVLQPH

-446 TAKSLGGVIGG
+446 TAKSLGGIVGG
-457 AGLGTIIGTVGIR
+457 AGLGTIIGIVGIK

-475 QIPILLVIMMVPL
+475 QIPILVLIMMVPL

-500 WDEGGAIMAEDE
+500 WDESEDVE
-512 AGLPS
+512 
-517 VGGTDFG
+517 V
-524 VTPDAVL
+524 
-531 EDQSHDDADGA
+531 DDKPKENEESRDM
-542 RNFGVILGNI
+542 FDILNNI
-552 KTAFSVR
+552 KIAFSVR
-559 SAQLGIV
+559 SAQLGVV

-621 FGGKTMLMF
+621 FGGKSMLMF

-642 GMFDSMWS
+642 GLMDSMWG
-650 EGWFMMLVWMI
+650 EGWFMMLVWII

-666 SIVSICAY
+666 AIVSICAY

-705 QLAPIFAARYDYQ
+705 QLAPIFAERYNYQ
-718 TIFYIAAM
+718 TIFYIAAV

-736 FIDPSETRR
+736 FIDPEETDRKLNS
-745 TLGQDPLVVE
+745 TVSTVQ

>member
-1 MARET
+1 MRPVHLLVLL
-6 RGSVARQGI
+6 VALMPLAGC
-15 LLSFVLVM
+15 LGGD
-23 LLSVTS
+23 S
-29 SSVLAQSPV
+29 SSVEPTGSYTV
-38 ENQPS
+38 ESTLTVIELEAKSTYYQDGQTVEWSVDS
-43 SENQTMYLWGDAS
+43 SSFNEAIEAAGGHAVGVLFS
-56 LANGNC
+56 L
-62 LIHFSSDDSTDVG
+62 T
-75 YGEVEETENI
+75 YGEDETPGGPLCTGGEANAPDTISATATKGEWTLSGTGEN
-85 DFSCPLDQALLNDM
+85 P
-99 YLDPEGSI
+99 GSHEVNL
-107 TLQLGFLI
+107 TWHN
-115 QSSETSGGDEL
+115 QS
-126 LLSLQRDAEVLAQQ
+126 LLSGV
-140 EFTFDTYSNE
+140 
-150 QITWQIQVSENMTFW
+150 
-165 EQGSTPQLKIQFNK
+165 
-179 PGPTALECLNPQK
+179 
-192 ALAGCDPKFRLYYS
+192 
-206 DNTEGMEVEGM
+206 VEGLSKSQ
-217 FPIINESDPAAINP
+217 IESQLSFGDDALGAYDLAVTVDADAFD
-231 NGPGSDDDAS
+231 GALCSHDDDGEEVQTTVS
-241 AMAVGDGSLPVFLF
+241 LLVLDFTILDENGEQLVAMAVGDGSLPLALF
-255 AGWIFPVVFLV
+255 AAWIFPVVFLI
-266 GYVSTKQRDRFHL
+266 GYISTKQRDRFQL
-279 DLDLNEPEEIL
+279 DLEFGEPEAEMVD
-290 EGESTSDG
+290 GESTSDG
-298 DTLVDSYS
+298 ETLVDSYR
-306 ARVITLSALYV
+306 ARVITLSLLYV

-337 GADAGDLAFL
+337 GADAGDLAYL

-356 FKFLWGPVIDRF
+356 FKFLWGPIIDRF
-368 QIPELGRRRPWILV
+368 QIPELGRRRPWILI

-387 VVLLITMLLVPDLTN
+387 VALLVTMLLVPDLTN
-402 NISLLGGLFF
+402 NISLLGALFF

-446 TAKSLGGVIGG
+446 TAKSLGGIIGG
-457 AGLGTIIGTVGIR
+457 AGLGTIIGIVGIK

-475 QIPILLVIMMVPL
+475 QIPILVAIMLVPL

-500 WDEGGAIMAEDE
+500 WDEGEAVEKEAVPEEEDE
-512 AGLPS
+512 G
-517 VGGTDFG
+517 VRDF
-524 VTPDAVL
+524 AI
-531 EDQSHDDADGA
+531 
-542 RNFGVILGNI
+542 ILNNI

-559 SAQLGIV
+559 SAQLGIA

-621 FGGKTMLMF
+621 FGGKSMLMY
-630 AALGASLTTLTW
+630 AALSASLTTLVW
-642 GMFDSMWS
+642 GTFDNLWS
-650 EGWFMMLVWMI
+650 EGWFMMLVWI
-661 HTFLW
+661 VHTFLW
-666 SIVSICAY
+666 AIVSICAY

-705 QLAPIFAARYDYQ
+705 QLAPIFAERYNYQ
-718 TIFYIAAM
+718 TIFYIAAV

-731 ILAAL
+731 VLAAL
-736 FIDPSETRR
+736 FIDPEETDR
-745 TLGQDPLVVE
+745 TLGAAS

>member
-1 MARET
+1 MRPVHLLLMLVVFASVSGCLGGGGGGSESTGTYTVESTITAVELEAKSSNYQDGET
-6 RGSVARQGI
+6 VEWNVDSSAFSETIDAAGGNVVG
-15 LLSFVLVM
+15 VLF
-23 LLSVTS
+23 
-29 SSVLAQSPV
+29 
-38 ENQPS
+38 
-43 SENQTMYLWGDAS
+43 S
-56 LANGNC
+56 L
-62 LIHFSSDDSTDVG
+62 T
-75 YGEVEETENI
+75 YGE
-85 DFSCPLDQALLNDM
+85 D
-99 YLDPEGSI
+99 
-107 TLQLGFLI
+107 
-115 QSSETSGGDEL
+115 ETSGGPVCTGGEANAPDTITGVATKGEWTL
-126 LLSLQRDAEVLAQQ
+126 SEADQNPGSHDVNLTWYNASLLSGVIEGLTESEIEAQLAFGEEALGTYDLAVTVDAEAFNGALCSNNDDGEEVSTVVSLLVLDFAIL
-140 EFTFDTYSNE
+140 NE
-150 QITWQIQVSENMTFW
+150 DGE
-165 EQGSTPQLKIQFNK
+165 EAA
-179 PGPTALECLNPQK
+179 AL
-192 ALAGCDPKFRLYYS
+192 
-206 DNTEGMEVEGM
+206 
-217 FPIINESDPAAINP
+217 
-231 NGPGSDDDAS
+231 
-241 AMAVGDGSLPVFLF
+241 AVGDGSLPVFLF
-255 AGWIFPVVFLV
+255 AGWIFPVLFLV

-279 DLDLNEPEEIL
+279 DLDFDEPETEVV

-298 DTLVDSYS
+298 ETLVDSYR

-337 GADAGDLAFL
+337 GADAGDLAYL

-356 FKFLWGPVIDRF
+356 FKFLWGPIIDRF
-368 QIPELGRRRPWILV
+368 QIPELGRRRPWILI

-387 VVLLITMLLVPDLTN
+387 VALLITMLMVPDLTE
-402 NISLLGGLFF
+402 NISLLGALFF

-457 AGLGTIIGTVGIR
+457 AGLGTIIGTVGIK

-475 QIPILLVIMMVPL
+475 QIPILVIIMMVPL

-500 WDEGGAIMAEDE
+500 WDEAEVVAKEDKPDE
-512 AGLPS
+512 ERQE
-517 VGGTDFG
+517 VRDF
-524 VTPDAVL
+524 A
-531 EDQSHDDADGA
+531 
-542 RNFGVILGNI
+542 VILSNI
-552 KTAFSVR
+552 RTAFSVR

-602 IILVV
+602 IILIV

-621 FGGKTMLMF
+621 FGGKSMLMF

-642 GMFDSMWS
+642 GMLDSMWG
-650 EGWFMMLVWMI
+650 EGWFMMLVWII

-666 SIVSICAY
+666 AIVSICAY

-705 QLAPIFAARYDYQ
+705 QLAPLFAARYDYQ
-718 TIFYIAAM
+718 TIFYIAAV

-736 FIDPSETRR
+736 LIDPEETDR
-745 TLGQDPLVVE
+745 TLNQAMRD

>member
-1 MARET
+1 MRPVHFLLMLVIFASVSGCLGGGGGGSESVGNYTVESTITAVELEAKSANYQDGET
-6 RGSVARQGI
+6 VEWSVDSSGFSETIETAGGNVVG
-15 LLSFVLVM
+15 VLF
-23 LLSVTS
+23 
-29 SSVLAQSPV
+29 
-38 ENQPS
+38 
-43 SENQTMYLWGDAS
+43 S
-56 LANGNC
+56 L
-62 LIHFSSDDSTDVG
+62 T
-75 YGEVEETENI
+75 YGE
-85 DFSCPLDQALLNDM
+85 D
-99 YLDPEGSI
+99 
-107 TLQLGFLI
+107 
-115 QSSETSGGDEL
+115 ETSGGPVCTGGEANAPDTITGVTTKGEWTL
-126 LLSLQRDAEVLAQQ
+126 SEADQNPGSHDVNLTWYNASLLSGVIEGLTKSEIEAQLAFGEEALGTYDLAVTVDAEAFNGALCSNNDDGEEVATVVSLLVLDFAIL
-140 EFTFDTYSNE
+140 NE
-150 QITWQIQVSENMTFW
+150 DGE
-165 EQGSTPQLKIQFNK
+165 EAA
-179 PGPTALECLNPQK
+179 AL
-192 ALAGCDPKFRLYYS
+192 
-206 DNTEGMEVEGM
+206 
-217 FPIINESDPAAINP
+217 
-231 NGPGSDDDAS
+231 
-241 AMAVGDGSLPVFLF
+241 AVGDGSLPVFLF
-255 AGWIFPVVFLV
+255 AGWIFPVLFLV

-279 DLDLNEPEEIL
+279 DLDFGEPETEVA
-290 EGESTSDG
+290 EGESSSDG
-298 DTLVDSYS
+298 ETLVDSYR

-337 GADAGDLAFL
+337 GADASDLAYL

-356 FKFLWGPVIDRF
+356 FKFLWGPVIDRI
-368 QIPELGRRRPWILV
+368 QIPEFGRRRPWILI

-387 VVLLITMLLVPDLTN
+387 VALLITMLMVPDLTD
-402 NISLLGGLFF
+402 NISLLGALFF

-457 AGLGTIIGTVGIR
+457 AGLGTIIGTVGIK

-475 QIPILLVIMMVPL
+475 QIPILVLIMMVPL

-500 WDEGGAIMAEDE
+500 WDEAE
-512 AGLPS
+512 
-517 VGGTDFG
+517 VGEKEDKPILLRDF
-524 VTPDAVL
+524 
-531 EDQSHDDADGA
+531 
-542 RNFGVILGNI
+542 RVILSNI
-552 KTAFSVR
+552 RTAFSVR
-559 SAQLGIV
+559 SAQFGIV

-615 GELGRR
+615 GELGRQ
-621 FGGKTMLMF
+621 FGGKSMLMF

-642 GMFDSMWS
+642 GMLDSMWS
-650 EGWFMMLVWMI
+650 EGWFMMLVWII

-666 SIVSICAY
+666 AIVSICAY

-718 TIFYIAAM
+718 TIFYIAAV

-736 FIDPSETRR
+736 LIDPEETDR
-745 TLGQDPLVVE
+745 TLNQVA

>member
-1 MARET
+1 MRP
-6 RGSVARQGI
+6 VH
-15 LLSFVLVM
+15 LVLM
-23 LLSVTS
+23 LV
-29 SSVLAQSPV
+29 VF
-38 ENQPS
+38 
-43 SENQTMYLWGDAS
+43 AS
-56 LANGNC
+56 LSGCLGGESGGESANGDTYTVAST
-62 LIHFSSDDSTDVG
+62 LTSIEVEGKSAYYEDGQSVEWSVESGTVTDAIQAAGGHVVGVLFSLS
-75 YGEVEETENI
+75 YGE
-85 DFSCPLDQALLNDM
+85 D
-99 YLDPEGSI
+99 
-107 TLQLGFLI
+107 
-115 QSSETSGGDEL
+115 ETSGGPICTGGEADQPDTVSATTTKGEWSL
-126 LLSLQRDAEVLAQQ
+126 SGAGENPGSHEVNLTWHNASLLSG
-140 EFTFDTYSNE
+140 T
-150 QITWQIQVSENMTFW
+150 
-165 EQGSTPQLKIQFNK
+165 
-179 PGPTALECLNPQK
+179 
-192 ALAGCDPKFRLYYS
+192 
-206 DNTEGMEVEGM
+206 VEGLTVEE
-217 FPIINESDPAAINP
+217 IESQLAFGDAALGTYELTVQVDVDAFSGPLCSHNDDGEEVATVVSLLVLDFTVLDE
-231 NGPGSDDDAS
+231 NGEELAS
-241 AMAVGDGSLPVFLF
+241 LSVGDGSLPLVFF
-255 AGWIFPVVFLV
+255 AAWIFPVVFLV

-279 DLDLNEPEEIL
+279 DLDFGEPEKEGI
-290 EGESTSDG
+290 EGESSSDG
-298 DTLVDSYS
+298 ETLVDSYR

-337 GADAGDLAFL
+337 GADAGDLAYL

-368 QIPELGRRRPWILV
+368 QLPELGRRRPWILI

-387 VVLLITMLLVPDLTN
+387 IALLVTMLMVPDLTN
-402 NISLLGGLFF
+402 NISLLGALFF

-457 AGLGTIIGTVGIR
+457 AGLGTIIGIVGIK

-475 QIPILLVIMMVPL
+475 QIPILVAIMMVPL

-500 WDEGGAIMAEDE
+500 WDEGEVVE
-512 AGLPS
+512 AA
-517 VGGTDFG
+517 D
-524 VTPDAVL
+524 
-531 EDQSHDDADGA
+531 DGA
-542 RNFGVILGNI
+542 ALGGEEGEEVRDFSVILSNI

-559 SAQLGIV
+559 SAQLGV
-566 VSLVISLAF
+566 AVSLVISLAF

-585 LQELGWSQEEFN
+585 LQELGWTQEEFN

-621 FGGKTMLMF
+621 CGGKSSLMF
-630 AALGASLTTLTW
+630 AALSASLTTLVW
-642 GMFDSMWS
+642 GTFDHLWS
-650 EGWFMMLVWMI
+650 EGWFMMLVWMV

-666 SIVSICAY
+666 AIVSICAY

-705 QLAPIFAARYDYQ
+705 QLAPVFAERYNYQ
-718 TIFYIAAM
+718 TIFYIAAV

-736 FIDPSETRR
+736 FIDPEETDRA
-745 TLGQDPLVVE
+745 LNAVAA

>member
-1 MARET
+1 M
-6 RGSVARQGI
+6 
-15 LLSFVLVM
+15 
-23 LLSVTS
+23 
-29 SSVLAQSPV
+29 
-38 ENQPS
+38 
-43 SENQTMYLWGDAS
+43 
-56 LANGNC
+56 
-62 LIHFSSDDSTDVG
+62 
-75 YGEVEETENI
+75 
-85 DFSCPLDQALLNDM
+85 
-99 YLDPEGSI
+99 
-107 TLQLGFLI
+107 
-115 QSSETSGGDEL
+115 
-126 LLSLQRDAEVLAQQ
+126 
-140 EFTFDTYSNE
+140 
-150 QITWQIQVSENMTFW
+150 
-165 EQGSTPQLKIQFNK
+165 
-179 PGPTALECLNPQK
+179 
-192 ALAGCDPKFRLYYS
+192 
-206 DNTEGMEVEGM
+206 
-217 FPIINESDPAAINP
+217 
-231 NGPGSDDDAS
+231 
-241 AMAVGDGSLPVFLF
+241 
-255 AGWIFPVVFLV
+255 
-266 GYVSTKQRDRFHL
+266 
-279 DLDLNEPEEIL
+279 
-290 EGESTSDG
+290 
-298 DTLVDSYS
+298 
-306 ARVITLSALYV
+306 

-356 FKFLWGPVIDRF
+356 FKFLWGPIIDRF
-368 QIPELGRRRPWILV
+368 QIPALGRRRPWILI

-387 VVLLITMLLVPDLTN
+387 VALLVTMLMVPDLTN
-402 NISLLGGLFF
+402 NISLLGALFF

-446 TAKSLGGVIGG
+446 TAKSLGGIIGG
-457 AGLGTIIGTVGIR
+457 AGLGTIIGVVGIR

-475 QIPILLVIMMVPL
+475 QIPILVAIMMVPL

-500 WDEGGAIMAEDE
+500 WDEGD
-512 AGLPS
+512 AGGK
-517 VGGTDFG
+517 V
-524 VTPDAVL
+524 
-531 EDQSHDDADGA
+531 DDAEEVTEEVRD
-542 RNFGVILGNI
+542 FSVILGNI
-552 KTAFSVR
+552 RTAFSVR

-585 LQELGWSQEEFN
+585 LQELGWTQEEFN

-621 FGGKTMLMF
+621 FGGKSMLMF
-630 AALGASLTTLTW
+630 AALCASLTTLTW
-642 GMFDSMWS
+642 GMLDSMWS
-650 EGWFMMLVWMI
+650 EGWFMMLVWII

-666 SIVSICAY
+666 AIVSICAY

-705 QLAPIFAARYDYQ
+705 QLAPIFAAQYDYQ
-718 TIFYIAAM
+718 TIFYIAAV

-731 ILAAL
+731 IFAAL
-736 FIDPSETRR
+736 FIDPEETDRALN
-745 TLGQDPLVVE
+745 TEV

>member
-1 MARET
+1 MDPQTMRPVYFVLMLVLLTSLSGCLGDGDSSDQVPGTYVVESQLTLIEIEAKSDYYQDDET
-6 RGSVARQGI
+6 MLWSVESGPFIDAIEDAGGNVVGVLFSLSYGEDESSGGPVCTGGEANQPDTITGSVTKGEWVLSDAGENPGSHNVNLTWYNQS
-15 LLSFVLVM
+15 LLSGVIEGVTKSEIEAQLAFGEEALGRYELSLTVDAEAFNGVLCSNNDDGEEVATVVS
-23 LLSVTS
+23 LLVLDFTVLNENGEGE
-29 SSVLAQSPV
+29 SVLAV
-38 ENQPS
+38 
-43 SENQTMYLWGDAS
+43 G
-56 LANGNC
+56 
-62 LIHFSSDDSTDVG
+62 DDSL
-75 YGEVEETENI
+75 
-85 DFSCPLDQALLNDM
+85 PL
-99 YLDPEGSI
+99 
-107 TLQLGFLI
+107 F
-115 QSSETSGGDEL
+115 
-126 LLSLQRDAEVLAQQ
+126 
-140 EFTFDTYSNE
+140 
-150 QITWQIQVSENMTFW
+150 
-165 EQGSTPQLKIQFNK
+165 
-179 PGPTALECLNPQK
+179 
-192 ALAGCDPKFRLYYS
+192 
-206 DNTEGMEVEGM
+206 M
-217 FPIINESDPAAINP
+217 FAA
-231 NGPGSDDDAS
+231 
-241 AMAVGDGSLPVFLF
+241 
-255 AGWIFPVVFLV
+255 WIFPVVFLV
-266 GYVSTKQRDRFHL
+266 GYVSTQQRERFHL
-279 DLDLNEPEEIL
+279 DLNFGEPETEVV

-298 DTLVDSYS
+298 ETLVDSYR

-337 GADAGDLAFL
+337 GADAGDLAYL

-356 FKFLWGPVIDRF
+356 FKFLWGPIIDRF
-368 QIPELGRRRPWILV
+368 QIPNLGRRRPWILI

-387 VVLLITMLLVPDLTN
+387 VALLVTMLLVPDLTD
-402 NISLLGGLFF
+402 NISLLGALFF

-446 TAKSLGGVIGG
+446 TAKSLGGIIGG
-457 AGLGTIIGTVGIR
+457 AGLGTIIGIVGIR

-475 QIPILLVIMMVPL
+475 QIPILIVIMMVPL

-500 WDEGGAIMAEDE
+500 WDEG
-512 AGLPS
+512 
-517 VGGTDFG
+517 
-524 VTPDAVL
+524 DAV
-531 EDQSHDDADGA
+531 EMADKSDEWDEGVRGFA
-542 RNFGVILGNI
+542 VILGNI

-559 SAQLGIV
+559 SAQLGIA
-566 VSLVISLAF
+566 VSLMISLAF

-621 FGGKTMLMF
+621 FGGKSMLMY
-630 AALGASLTTLTW
+630 AALSASLTTLAW
-642 GMFDSMWS
+642 GTFDNMWS
-650 EGWFMMLVWMI
+650 EGWFMMLVWLV

-705 QLAPIFAARYDYQ
+705 QLAPIFAERYNYQ
-718 TIFYIAAM
+718 TIFYIAAV

-731 ILAAL
+731 VLAAL
-736 FIDPSETRR
+736 FIDPEETDR
-745 TLGQDPLVVE
+745 TLKTAV

>member
-1 MARET
+1 MRL
-6 RGSVARQGI
+6 VH
-15 LLSFVLVM
+15 FVLILV
-23 LLSVTS
+23 LLTS
-29 SSVLAQSPV
+29 LSGCL
-38 ENQPS
+38 
-43 SENQTMYLWGDAS
+43 GD
-56 LANGNC
+56 GG
-62 LIHFSSDDSTDVG
+62 SSDQMPGTYVVESQLTLIEIEAKSDYYQD
-75 YGEVEETENI
+75 GETMLWSV
-85 DFSCPLDQALLNDM
+85 
-99 YLDPEGSI
+99 
-107 TLQLGFLI
+107 
-115 QSSETSGGDEL
+115 
-126 LLSLQRDAEVLAQQ
+126 
-140 EFTFDTYSNE
+140 
-150 QITWQIQVSENMTFW
+150 
-165 EQGSTPQLKIQFNK
+165 
-179 PGPTALECLNPQK
+179 
-192 ALAGCDPKFRLYYS
+192 
-206 DNTEGMEVEGM
+206 
-217 FPIINESDPAAINP
+217 ESDPFIDAIEGAGGNVVGVLFSLSYGEDESSGGP
-231 NGPGSDDDAS
+231 VCTGGEANQPDTITGSVTKGEWALSDAGENPGSHDVNLTWYNQSLLSGVIEGVAESEIEAQLAFGEEALGSYELSLNVDVEAFNGVFCSNNDEGEEVAS
-241 AMAVGDGSLPVFLF
+241 VVSLQVLDFTILNEDGEEPSELAVGADSLPLF
-255 AGWIFPVVFLV
+255 MFAAWIFLMVFLV
-266 GYVSTKQRDRFHL
+266 GYVSTQQRERFHL
-279 DLDLNEPEEIL
+279 DIDFSEPDTEVVD
-290 EGESTSDG
+290 GESTSDG
-298 DTLVDSYS
+298 ETLVDSYR

-337 GADAGDLAFL
+337 GADAGDLAYL

-356 FKFLWGPVIDRF
+356 FKFLWGPIIDRF
-368 QIPELGRRRPWILV
+368 QIPEFGRRRPWILI

-387 VVLLITMLLVPDLTN
+387 VALLVIMLLVPDLTN
-402 NISLLGGLFF
+402 NISLLGALFF

-426 ALAVDVLQSH
+426 ALAVDVLQPH

-446 TAKSLGGVIGG
+446 TAKSLGGIIGG
-457 AGLGTIIGTVGIR
+457 AGLGTIIGIVGIR

-475 QIPILLVIMMVPL
+475 QIPILIVIMMVPL

-500 WDEGGAIMAEDE
+500 WDEG
-512 AGLPS
+512 
-517 VGGTDFG
+517 
-524 VTPDAVL
+524 DAVEMDDEP
-531 EDQSHDDADGA
+531 EDLDENVRGFA
-542 RNFGVILGNI
+542 VILGNI

-559 SAQLGIV
+559 SAQLGIA
-566 VSLVISLAF
+566 VSLMISLAF

-621 FGGKTMLMF
+621 FGGKSMLMY
-630 AALGASLTTLTW
+630 AALSASLTTLAW
-642 GMFDSMWS
+642 GTFDNMWS
-650 EGWFMMLVWMI
+650 EGWFMMLVWLV

-666 SIVSICAY
+666 AIVSICAY

-705 QLAPIFAARYDYQ
+705 QLAPIFAERYNYQ
-718 TIFYIAAM
+718 TIFYIAAV

-731 ILAAL
+731 VLAAL
-736 FIDPSETRR
+736 FIDPEETDR
-745 TLGQDPLVVE
+745 TLNTAV

>member
-1 MARET
+1 MRPVYFVLMLVLLTSLSGCLGDGDSSDQVPGTYVVESQLTLIEIEAKSDYYQDDET
-6 RGSVARQGI
+6 MLWSVESGPFIDAIEDAGGNVVGVLFSLSYGEDESSGGPVCTGGEANQPDTITGSVTKGEWVLSDPGENPGSHDVNLTWYNQS
-15 LLSFVLVM
+15 LLSGVIEGVTKSEIEAQLAFGEEALGRYELSLTVDAEAFNGVLCSNNDDGEEVATVVS
-23 LLSVTS
+23 LLVLDFTVLNEDGEGE
-29 SSVLAQSPV
+29 SVLAV
-38 ENQPS
+38 
-43 SENQTMYLWGDAS
+43 G
-56 LANGNC
+56 
-62 LIHFSSDDSTDVG
+62 DDSL
-75 YGEVEETENI
+75 
-85 DFSCPLDQALLNDM
+85 PL
-99 YLDPEGSI
+99 
-107 TLQLGFLI
+107 F
-115 QSSETSGGDEL
+115 
-126 LLSLQRDAEVLAQQ
+126 
-140 EFTFDTYSNE
+140 
-150 QITWQIQVSENMTFW
+150 
-165 EQGSTPQLKIQFNK
+165 
-179 PGPTALECLNPQK
+179 
-192 ALAGCDPKFRLYYS
+192 
-206 DNTEGMEVEGM
+206 M
-217 FPIINESDPAAINP
+217 FAA
-231 NGPGSDDDAS
+231 
-241 AMAVGDGSLPVFLF
+241 
-255 AGWIFPVVFLV
+255 WIFPVVFLV
-266 GYVSTKQRDRFHL
+266 GYVSTQQRERFHL
-279 DLDLNEPEEIL
+279 DLDFGEPETEVV

-298 DTLVDSYS
+298 ETLVDSYR

-337 GADAGDLAFL
+337 GADAGDLAYL

-356 FKFLWGPVIDRF
+356 FKFLWGPIIDRF
-368 QIPELGRRRPWILV
+368 QMPDLGRRRPWILI

-387 VVLLITMLLVPDLTN
+387 VALLVTMLLVPNLTD
-402 NISLLGGLFF
+402 NISLLGALFF

-446 TAKSLGGVIGG
+446 TAKSLGGIIGG
-457 AGLGTIIGTVGIR
+457 AGLGTIIGIVGIR

-475 QIPILLVIMMVPL
+475 QIPILIVIMMVPL

-500 WDEGGAIMAEDE
+500 WDKN
-512 AGLPS
+512 
-517 VGGTDFG
+517 
-524 VTPDAVL
+524 DAV
-531 EDQSHDDADGA
+531 EMADKSDEWDEGVRGFA
-542 RNFGVILGNI
+542 VILGNI

-559 SAQLGIV
+559 SAQLGIA
-566 VSLVISLAF
+566 VSLMISLAF

-621 FGGKTMLMF
+621 FGGKSMLMY
-630 AALGASLTTLTW
+630 AALSASLTTLAW
-642 GMFDSMWS
+642 GTFDNMWS
-650 EGWFMMLVWMI
+650 EGWFMMLVWLV

-705 QLAPIFAARYDYQ
+705 QLAPIFAERYNYQ
-718 TIFYIAAM
+718 TIFYIAAV

-731 ILAAL
+731 VLAAL
-736 FIDPSETRR
+736 FIDPEETDR
-745 TLGQDPLVVE
+745 TLKTAV

>member
-1 MARET
+1 MRPVHLLLILVVFASVSGCLGGGGGDSESTGTYTVESTMTTVELEAKSANYLDGET
-6 RGSVARQGI
+6 VEWNIDSSGFSETIETAGGNVVG
-15 LLSFVLVM
+15 VLF
-23 LLSVTS
+23 
-29 SSVLAQSPV
+29 
-38 ENQPS
+38 
-43 SENQTMYLWGDAS
+43 S
-56 LANGNC
+56 L
-62 LIHFSSDDSTDVG
+62 T
-75 YGEVEETENI
+75 YGE
-85 DFSCPLDQALLNDM
+85 D
-99 YLDPEGSI
+99 
-107 TLQLGFLI
+107 
-115 QSSETSGGDEL
+115 ETSGGPVCTGGEANAPDTITGVATKGEWTL
-126 LLSLQRDAEVLAQQ
+126 SGADQNPGSHDVNLTWYNASLLSGVIEGLTKSEIEAQLAFGEEALGTYDLAVTVDAEAFNGALCSNNDDGEEVATVVSLLVLDFAIL
-140 EFTFDTYSNE
+140 NE
-150 QITWQIQVSENMTFW
+150 DGE
-165 EQGSTPQLKIQFNK
+165 EAA
-179 PGPTALECLNPQK
+179 AL
-192 ALAGCDPKFRLYYS
+192 
-206 DNTEGMEVEGM
+206 
-217 FPIINESDPAAINP
+217 
-231 NGPGSDDDAS
+231 
-241 AMAVGDGSLPVFLF
+241 AVGDGSLPVFLF
-255 AGWIFPVVFLV
+255 AGWIFPVLFLV

-279 DLDLNEPEEIL
+279 DLDLSEPEEVF
-290 EGESTSDG
+290 EEKASSSDG
-298 DTLVDSYS
+298 ETLVDSYR

-337 GADAGDLAFL
+337 GADAGDLAYL

-356 FKFLWGPVIDRF
+356 FKFLWGPIIDRF
-368 QIPELGRRRPWILV
+368 QIPELGRRRPWILI

-387 VVLLITMLLVPDLTN
+387 VALLITMLMVPDLTD
-402 NISLLGGLFF
+402 NISLLGALFF

-446 TAKSLGGVIGG
+446 TAKSLGGIIGG
-457 AGLGTIIGTVGIR
+457 AGLGTIIGTVGIK

-475 QIPILLVIMMVPL
+475 QIPILVLIMLVPL

-500 WDEGGAIMAEDE
+500 WDDGEVVEKEDKPDEEGQE
-512 AGLPS
+512 
-517 VGGTDFG
+517 VRDF
-524 VTPDAVL
+524 A
-531 EDQSHDDADGA
+531 
-542 RNFGVILGNI
+542 VILSNI
-552 KTAFSVR
+552 RTAFSVR

-621 FGGKTMLMF
+621 FGGKSMLMF

-642 GMFDSMWS
+642 GMLDSMWG
-650 EGWFMMLVWMI
+650 EGWFMMLVWII

-666 SIVSICAY
+666 AIVSICAY

-705 QLAPIFAARYDYQ
+705 QLAPIFAERYNYQ
-718 TIFYIAAM
+718 TLFYIAAV

-736 FIDPSETRR
+736 LIDPEETDR
-745 TLGQDPLVVE
+745 TLNPA

>member
-1 MARET
+1 MRTGLLLVFLLACLPLAGCLGNDASSSGDGERYTVDATLSALEVEAKT
-6 RGSVARQGI
+6 AYYEDGQTVGWSIESSSVGEAVDDAGGNVVGV
-15 LLSFVLVM
+15 LLSLSYGEDETPGGPFCTGGEADQPDTISATASKGEWSLSESGENPGAHEVNLTWHNASLLSGVIEG
-23 LLSVTS
+23 LTVEEIETQLAFGEDALGVYDLSVTVNAAAFNGALCS
-29 SSVLAQSPV
+29 HEDNGEEVATVVSLLVL
-38 ENQPS
+38 
-43 SENQTMYLWGDAS
+43 
-56 LANGNC
+56 
-62 LIHFSSDDSTDVG
+62 
-75 YGEVEETENI
+75 
-85 DFSCPLDQALLNDM
+85 DFSILDEDGEALD
-99 YLDPEGSI
+99 
-107 TLQLGFLI
+107 
-115 QSSETSGGDEL
+115 
-126 LLSLQRDAEVLAQQ
+126 
-140 EFTFDTYSNE
+140 
-150 QITWQIQVSENMTFW
+150 
-165 EQGSTPQLKIQFNK
+165 
-179 PGPTALECLNPQK
+179 
-192 ALAGCDPKFRLYYS
+192 
-206 DNTEGMEVEGM
+206 
-217 FPIINESDPAAINP
+217 
-231 NGPGSDDDAS
+231 
-241 AMAVGDGSLPVFLF
+241 AMAVGDGSLPAFVF
-255 AGWIFPVVFLV
+255 AAWIFPVVFLV
-266 GYVSTKQRDRFHL
+266 GYISVNQRERFHL
-279 DLDLNEPEEIL
+279 DVDFASPEETL
-290 EGESTSDG
+290 SADGQPGDSTSDG
-298 DTLVDSYS
+298 ETLVDSYR
-306 ARVITLSALYV
+306 ARVLTLSALYV

-337 GADAGDLAFL
+337 GADAGDLAYL

-368 QIPELGRRRPWILV
+368 QKPEFGRRRPWILI

-387 VVLLITMLLVPDLTN
+387 VALLVTMLLVPDLTN

-457 AGLGTIIGTVGIR
+457 AGLGTIIGIVGIR

-475 QIPILLVIMMVPL
+475 QIPILVVIMLVPL

-500 WDEGGAIMAEDE
+500 WDKGEAVESRGESSDE
-512 AGLPS
+512 AEEARDFS
-517 VGGTDFG
+517 VIF
-524 VTPDAVL
+524 A
-531 EDQSHDDADGA
+531 
-542 RNFGVILGNI
+542 NI

-559 SAQLGIV
+559 SAQLGV
-566 VSLVISLAF
+566 AVSLVISLAF

-585 LQELGWSQEEFN
+585 LQELGWTQEEFN

-621 FGGKTMLMF
+621 FGGKSALMF
-630 AALGASLTTLTW
+630 AALTASLTTLVW
-642 GMFDSMWS
+642 GTFDSLWS
-650 EGWFMMLVWMI
+650 EGWFMMLVWI
-661 HTFLW
+661 VHTFLW
-666 SIVSICAY
+666 AIVSICAY

-705 QLAPIFAARYDYQ
+705 QLAPIFAERYNYQ
-718 TIFYIAAM
+718 TIFYIAAV

-731 ILAAL
+731 VLAAL
-736 FIDPSETRR
+736 FIDPEETDRM
-745 TLGQDPLVVE
+745 LSVEAGKERSAVELSA

>member
-1 MARET
+1 MRPVHFVLMLVVLT
-6 RGSVARQGI
+6 SLSGCLGGGGSSEEATGAYVIESTMTAVEVEAKSAYYQDGQAVDWTVESGAVADAIDASGGNVVGVLFSLSYGEDESSGGPVCTGGEADAPDTITGSSTKGEWTLSATGENPGSHDVNLTWHNQS
-15 LLSFVLVM
+15 LLSGVIEGMTKGEIESQLAFGEDALGTYD
-23 LLSVTS
+23 LSVTVNAEAFS
-29 SSVLAQSPV
+29 GALCSNNDDGEEVATVVSLLVLDFTILY
-38 ENQPS
+38 EN
-43 SENQTMYLWGDAS
+43 G
-56 LANGNC
+56 
-62 LIHFSSDDSTDVG
+62 
-75 YGEVEETENI
+75 
-85 DFSCPLDQALLNDM
+85 
-99 YLDPEGSI
+99 
-107 TLQLGFLI
+107 
-115 QSSETSGGDEL
+115 
-126 LLSLQRDAEVLAQQ
+126 
-140 EFTFDTYSNE
+140 
-150 QITWQIQVSENMTFW
+150 
-165 EQGSTPQLKIQFNK
+165 
-179 PGPTALECLNPQK
+179 
-192 ALAGCDPKFRLYYS
+192 
-206 DNTEGMEVEGM
+206 
-217 FPIINESDPAAINP
+217 
-231 NGPGSDDDAS
+231 DDAS
-241 AMAVGDGSLPVFLF
+241 TLAVGDGSLPLF
-255 AGWIFPVVFLV
+255 MFVAWIFPVVGLI

-279 DLDLNEPEEIL
+279 DLDFGEPETEVV

-298 DTLVDSYS
+298 ETLVDSYR

-337 GADAGDLAFL
+337 GADAGDLAYL

-356 FKFLWGPVIDRF
+356 FKFLWGPIIDRF
-368 QIPELGRRRPWILV
+368 QLPELGRRRPWILI

-387 VVLLITMLLVPDLTN
+387 IALLITMLLVPNLTD
-402 NISLLGGLFF
+402 NISLLGALFF

-475 QIPILLVIMMVPL
+475 QIPILVVIMMVPL

-500 WDEGGAIMAEDE
+500 WDEGEAVQMAEDSE
-512 AGLPS
+512 KNDEE
-517 VGGTDFG
+517 VRDFA
-524 VTPDAVL
+524 T
-531 EDQSHDDADGA
+531 
-542 RNFGVILGNI
+542 ILGNI
-552 KTAFSVR
+552 RTAFSVR
-559 SAQLGIV
+559 SAQLGIA

-615 GELGRR
+615 GELGRQ
-621 FGGKTMLMF
+621 FGGKSMLMY
-630 AALGASLTTLTW
+630 AALSASLTTLVW
-642 GMFDSMWS
+642 GTFDNLWS
-650 EGWFMMLVWMI
+650 EGWFMMLVWI
-661 HTFLW
+661 VHTFLW
-666 SIVSICAY
+666 AIVSICAY

-705 QLAPIFAARYDYQ
+705 QLAPIFAERYNYQ
-718 TIFYIAAM
+718 TIFYIAAV

-731 ILAAL
+731 VLAAL
-736 FIDPSETRR
+736 FIDPEETDR
-745 TLGQDPLVVE
+745 TLNSTTA